1 MTSKSSRFRLV
12 IVLWLTA
19 ILLLCGSS
27 LAGAEQSQGWGKV
40 QDFFVHAARQTG
52 AFFTEVHR
60 SFLHFFRED
69 VKEEG
74 KKIGKG
80 TVQTGK
86 ETNKA
91 LKESGEETAKSL
103 EGAAQETKTNLEHTG
118 KEIKKGFQG
127 TK

>member
-1 MTSKSSRFRLV
+1 MLAKCSRARL
-12 IVLWLTA
+12 LA
-19 ILLLCGSS
+19 ILSLMAALLFWGSS
-27 LAGAEQSQGWGKV
+27 LAEAEQSGGWGKV
-40 QDFFVHAARQTG
+40 EDWFVHAARQTG

-103 EGAAQETKTNLEHTG
+103 EGAAEETKTNLEHTG